1 MKQLKTEKNGS
12 KDISLPQVEIQFSTW
27 KRAQRAATLL
37 NIPKFTSLNVFIS
50 EMVFE
55 DYGRRLIL
63 KLDSFEALP
72 SELVAFVF
80 KVVDVASAECPLTK
94 DINIPLVQN

>member
-1 MKQLKTEKNGS
+1 MKQLKTENNGS
-12 KDISLPQVEIQFSTW
+12 KGGPLPQVEIQFSTW

-37 NIPKFTSLNVFIS
+37 NIPKFTSFNVFIS
-50 EMVFE
+50 EILFE

-63 KLDSFEALP
+63 KLDSSEALP

-80 KVVDVASAECPLTK
+80 NVVDVASAECPLTK